1 MPDNHYELITI
12 LGPTAVGK
20 TAVAA
25 NLALAID
32 GEIISADSRQ
42 VYRGMDIGT
51 GKDLA
56 DYTINSISIPY
67 HLIDIADAGD
77 KYNVFRFQSDF
88 LSAYNHIRQQ
98 GKQPILCGGT
108 GMYIEAVT
116 KGYKMVSVPVNEPL
130 RAELD
135 TKSDEELEQML
146 RSLKQVHNRSDFD
159 TRKRTIRAIEIEL
172 HQQSSGH
179 SFSFP
184 SINNIY
190 FGIAVDREI
199 RRNRITQRLKDR
211 LREGMIDEVQ
221 GLISAGV
228 PVSTLIFYGLEYKFV
243 AMYLVGELTYNDMFS
258 QLNAAIHQ
266 FAKRQM
272 TWFRKME
279 RSGDTIHW
287 IDGTLPMNEKINRI
301 MSTIQ
306 QFH

>member
-1 MPDNHYELITI
+1 MPDNRYELITI

-56 DYTINSISIPY
+56 DYTINSICIPY

-88 LSAYNHIRQQ
+88 LSAYNHIRHL

-135 TKSDEELEQML
+135 AKSDEELEQML

-179 SFSFP
+179 SFTFP

-211 LREGMIDEVQ
+211 LREGMIEEVQ

-287 IDGTLPMNEKINRI
+287 IDGTLPMDEKINQI

-306 QFH
+306 QYR